1 MSLQWHRLPGLG
13 FRPAI
18 RPHLTPFVRS
28 HHNLFRGH
36 RFVQER
42 DLSLRSTS
50 LGSLGEDAL
59 HLVGRP
65 TGATWRD
72 PSSQVQRTV
81 LIRIIVVVFFRN
93 SFEDED
99 ELASCTCRYGGSLE
113 NEDLKQIT
121 LRASVSLHLL
131 LQLQFLLAVL
141 RLTAEAVSLLVGSP
155 GLKGC
160 TWEYLLVINKSM

>member
-1 MSLQWHRLPGLG
+1 MSLQWHRLRGLG

-72 PSSQVQRTV
+72 LSIRGQRRV
-81 LIRIIVVVFFRN
+81 FVCIVIVVLLRERARMYDAGSVQQHTGRSQILLN
-93 SFEDED
+93 SFSYIHRHIN
-99 ELASCTCRYGGSLE
+99 ASH
-113 NEDLKQIT
+113 IT
-121 LRASVSLHLL
+121 LILTSHVECTVRHEGLARSS
-131 LQLQFLLAVL
+131 FLM
-141 RLTAEAVSLLVGSP
+141 S
-155 GLKGC
+155 
-160 TWEYLLVINKSM
+160 